1 MAKKEVKNNKDK
13 TSFTKSF
20 KAELKKVIWPT
31 PKQLFNNTVAVLA
44 IVLITAI
51 IVFVL
56 DITFES
62 MNKYGINKVKEMVSN
77 SATANETSNETT
89 EENNVEQTEN
99 SEANVEENSTDTNN
113 KIEDIPIK
121 ASEYTVKTASS
132 EAFCE
137 GLYRGACCRNSDLHD
152 RDESDST
159 ADGEKIRGE
168 QEHCA

>member
-77 SATANETSNETT
+77 SANETSNETT

-113 KIEDIPIK
+113 EIEK
-121 ASEYTVKTASS
+121 
-132 EAFCE
+132 
-137 GLYRGACCRNSDLHD
+137 
-152 RDESDST
+152 
-159 ADGEKIRGE
+159 
-168 QEHCA
+168 